1 MERKGMYISLLSST
15 NPHYPIWQINPAQQR
30 ALKWQ
35 VQLGLGAKTLGV
47 QLFKG
52 PLLWAIGQLSPW
64 QEDTI
69 FLRDHFMLLSMFNLY
84 NKAFSSKWQTPTE
97 PSERLVNQKPYEIC
111 GISMPPLF
119 FSSRER
125 KPCAFQISIFSAS
138 PLSGASC
145 WGPVVF
151 EYCFHMASQGLRL
164 TPAKASTFVTSISDI
179 VKERELLWYLL
190 SWILPTPE
198 VFLSGSENRGSL
210 IKKKITFYFVLGYSR
225 WINHAVIIS
234 GEQQRDFAV
243 HTHVSIFPQAPRP
256 SRLPHD
262 LE

>member
-111 GISMPPLF
+111 GISMPLSF
-119 FSSRER
+119 FPPGKESPAPFRFQSSLPALCLEL
-125 KPCAFQISIFSAS
+125 PA
-138 PLSGASC
+138 GAQ
-145 WGPVVF
+145 WYLNIVF
-151 EYCFHMASQGLRL
+151 IWPPRVSDWLQLRL
-164 TPAKASTFVTSISDI
+164 AH
-179 VKERELLWYLL
+179 L
-190 SWILPTPE
+190 
-198 VFLSGSENRGSL
+198 
-210 IKKKITFYFVLGYSR
+210 
-225 WINHAVIIS
+225 
-234 GEQQRDFAV
+234 
-243 HTHVSIFPQAPRP
+243 
-256 SRLPHD
+256 
-262 LE
+262 